1 MKTYYYY
8 QALRKTITQF
18 LDVFN
23 DIKIKRYDE
32 SGNFI
37 RYITVPIKFAPKE
50 RAYYYI
56 FENHQDEMLPMI
68 SVTMNSIEFASDRM
82 GSNYHVL
89 TKSMQECQVSQF
101 LNPVPYNLGFTVYLW
116 TKYMS
121 DIDQILEQSLAY
133 FAPHIFIRI
142 TIPEVDFSFDVK
154 VVFTGASPDMQTDM
168 SEEERRVIRYT
179 MDFSVHTYLFRPVED
194 SGVIKTIYINYYTN
208 LGTFDAAL
216 ADTTSLFSSAAS
228 GESQVFSGLG
238 ECSQIEDEKIYNYE
252 IYNHGDKI
260 GPPIGVITMPP
271 APPPITPP
279 TWDDSANLGYSDLI
293 AEISE
298 AVVTIICMGYDSG
311 LLAIENFDGENFS
324 IAFNAG
330 SEYFEIESGKYLAVT
345 EDFIEADGY
354 NLSYDA
360 TSDNPF
366 TLELYKGVEETS
378 YDIVNR
384 TSDDYYGRQTY
395 GTWTGEYWQS
405 GISGGTTYLWLRTE
419 LAPSGAIGASFNP
432 LFWAN
437 DFFPDSIR
445 INYTTTG
452 SNPLNSVIQY
462 TPYDTDGYASGLFT
476 LYEGEIANNTII
488 NLDWSAKDGDDP
500 EWNYTYRISR
510 LNFSMTTDVFQIHS
524 IEYISAGG
532 DVIGYT
538 LYQSWDASL
547 TGETYDIENA
557 TATIESS
564 AASFYTVLKNTH
576 ESCSVITITPSSSI
590 IVDEGGGGGEP
601 IQQNFETAQDAMEWA
616 EENLTHDGYNTP
628 EDISTM
634 TIGSG
639 AYGAIYYYNLN
650 NGAVW
655 DGDGSTI
662 QSSDAQPTDDY
673 YWASYIKTGIH
684 AYALQWSGTL
694 TNTGTTTYDITPW
707 HWSQTLFV
715 IRNDSP
721 TTLTFNIMLVA
732 GDVVA

>member
-1 MKTYYYY
+1 
-8 QALRKTITQF
+8 
-18 LDVFN
+18 
-23 DIKIKRYDE
+23 
-32 SGNFI
+32 
-37 RYITVPIKFAPKE
+37 
-50 RAYYYI
+50 
-56 FENHQDEMLPMI
+56 
-68 SVTMNSIEFASDRM
+68 M

-271 APPPITPP
+271 APPPITPLPP
-279 TWDDSANLGYSDLI
+279 TTIDDSVNLGYSDLI

-345 EDFIEADGY
+345 ENLSPSASY

-366 TLELYKGVEETS
+366 TLELYKGIDSVS
-378 YDIVNR
+378 YDTVNR

-395 GTWTGEYWQS
+395 GTWTGEYWLS
-405 GISGGTTYLWLRTE
+405 GLSGGNQYIWLRTE
-419 LAPSGAIGASFNP
+419 LAPSGAIGDEFNE

-452 SNPLNSVIQY
+452 SNPLNGVITY
-462 TPYDTDGYASGLFT
+462 SPYDPNGYSGGLVT
-476 LYEGEIANNTII
+476 LYDGVITNNTFID
-488 NLDWSAKDGDDP
+488 LDWSAKDEDP
-500 EWNYTYRISR
+500 PDYYTYRISR
-510 LNFSMTTDVFQIHS
+510 LNFVMATDAFQINS
-524 IEYISAGG
+524 IEYSFETLG
-532 DVIGYT
+532 IGYT

-590 IVDEGGGGGEP
+590 IVDEGGGGGDC
-601 IQQNFETAQDAMEWA
+601 QNFASASEAVEGTTET
-616 EENLTHDGYNTP
+616 HFGYNTA
-628 EDISTM
+628 EDTSI
-634 TIGSG
+634 ICVAAGS
-639 AYGAIYYYNLN
+639 YGAIMYEDLN
-650 NGAVW
+650 SYF
-655 DGDGSTI
+655 DGSGSTVDI
-662 QSSDAQPTDDY
+662 IDGLPSDDIYVYTYQIGEIPEMVYEAGGEGTGPSLTTQLWHNSS
-673 YWASYIKTGIH
+673 
-684 AYALQWSGTL
+684 
-694 TNTGTTTYDITPW
+694 TTYI
-707 HWSQTLFV
+707 V
-715 IRNDSP
+715 IYNP
-721 TTLTFNIMLVA
+721 TESDLTYEIMFVA
-732 GDVVA
+732 GNPNE